1 LAQVIETARQS
12 DTAHADPDAVA
23 KLLAQAAAERGV
35 SIENFYLT
43 LDAAREIFGE
53 GLPAV
58 IEQLTGNPDVDGQL
72 MEADATGALIEIPV
86 ARLMEFVQKNSE
98 YDEGLARHLTVADG
112 LSKAEREALDE
123 DLTRL
128 VELLEAD
135 EQARAQEEDAPQES
149 EGPQPREAEPKA
161 PRIQVSDAER
171 LFADTAY
178 RRLVESGQAT
188 PRDAARRVLV
198 TRALIRTLSERQ
210 ALSADEL
217 FGAYV
222 RWIREGDQLYDVV
235 PEDTPEA
242 SRFLSARWAD
252 LTPEQRLGEFFTD
265 TNTGLLN
272 ARAFSLLPEDPAR
285 HYVAHISL
293 RALKGVN
300 DTFGHDVANAYF
312 RRVAEVL
319 RQHDPTAA
327 KVGGDFVLRVESPA
341 TLDAILSELASIP
354 ELRGLEPTG
363 AIGST
368 LQEAAETH
376 AQLKERLV
384 GEGVLP
390 PR

>member
-135 EQARAQEEDAPQES
+135 EQARVQEEAAEES
-149 EGPQPREAEPKA
+149 EGPEPREAEPTA

-178 RRLVESGQAT
+178 QRLVDSGQAS
-188 PRDAARRVLV
+188 PRDASRRVLV
-198 TRALIRTLSERQ
+198 TRAIIRTLSERQ
-210 ALSADEL
+210 GLSAD
-217 FGAYV
+217 
-222 RWIREGDQLYDVV
+222 
-235 PEDTPEA
+235 
-242 SRFLSARWAD
+242 
-252 LTPEQRLGEFFTD
+252 
-265 TNTGLLN
+265 
-272 ARAFSLLPEDPAR
+272 
-285 HYVAHISL
+285 
-293 RALKGVN
+293 
-300 DTFGHDVANAYF
+300 
-312 RRVAEVL
+312 
-319 RQHDPTAA
+319 
-327 KVGGDFVLRVESPA
+327 
-341 TLDAILSELASIP
+341 
-354 ELRGLEPTG
+354 
-363 AIGST
+363 
-368 LQEAAETH
+368 
-376 AQLKERLV
+376 
-384 GEGVLP
+384 
-390 PR
+390 

>member
-1 LAQVIETARQS
+1 IALVGDSALNLLFRPMNLVAGKGLFRQIGTRLAVGAAEEGIQETLVGVASRHSINVGAGLSLDILEDSFPNFFWGAIGGGGVAAIGAGRGLVAQSRAHDALLDARLAEAFAEIRRGEAGDAALAQVMEIARQS

-35 SIENFYLT
+35 SIENFYLS

-86 ARLMEFVQKNSE
+86 ERLMEFVQKNSE

-161 PRIQVSDAER
+161 PRIQVSAAER
-171 LFADTAY
+171 LFANTVY
-178 RRLVESGQAT
+178 QRLVESGQAT

-217 FGAYV
+217 FGAYTP
-222 RWIREGDQLYDVV
+222 WIQEGDQLYDVV
-235 PEDTPEA
+235 PEDAPEA

-265 TNTGLLN
+265 TNTG
-272 ARAFSLLPEDPAR
+272 
-285 HYVAHISL
+285 
-293 RALKGVN
+293 
-300 DTFGHDVANAYF
+300 
-312 RRVAEVL
+312 
-319 RQHDPTAA
+319 
-327 KVGGDFVLRVESPA
+327 
-341 TLDAILSELASIP
+341 
-354 ELRGLEPTG
+354 
-363 AIGST
+363 
-368 LQEAAETH
+368 
-376 AQLKERLV
+376 
-384 GEGVLP
+384 
-390 PR
+390 